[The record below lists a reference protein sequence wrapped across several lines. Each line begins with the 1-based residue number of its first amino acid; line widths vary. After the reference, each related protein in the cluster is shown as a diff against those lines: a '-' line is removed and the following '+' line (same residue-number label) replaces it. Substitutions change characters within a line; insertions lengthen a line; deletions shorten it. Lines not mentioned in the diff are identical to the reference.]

1 MPIAICLFL
10 LAAALVLAAL
20 LRSPQRGTAAPPPAA
35 PRPPE
40 IEPADAERLG
50 EVIELLLAVMDHG
63 ELGGPG
69 YITVRFPPLA
79 GGAPTVTAQYPNINE
94 ALYRRT
100 VRRELDR
107 AELEAAGVP
116 GALFAHNPAFAA
128 ESGGVVVL
136 TAEVRGLT
144 PDLAAGMADRRR
156 RGPLLAALAEAL
168 EGGDLS
174 VRALGQELLVEC
186 RRR

>member
-10 LAAALVLAAL
+10 LAAAPVLAAL
-20 LRSPQRGTAAPPPAA
+20 LRSTQRGTAAPPPAA

-50 EVIELLLAVMDHG
+50 EVIELLRAVMDHG

-69 YITVRFPPLA
+69 YITVQFPPLA

-107 AELEAAGVP
+107 AEP
-116 GALFAHNPAFAA
+116 GALFAHSPAFAA

>member
-1 MPIAICLFL
+1 M
-10 LAAALVLAAL
+10 
-20 LRSPQRGTAAPPPAA
+20 
-35 PRPPE
+35 
-40 IEPADAERLG
+40 
-50 EVIELLLAVMDHG
+50 IELLRAVMDHG

-69 YITVRFPPLA
+69 YITVRFPPLD

-94 ALYRRT
+94 TLYRRT
-100 VRRELDR
+100 VRRELG
-107 AELEAAGVP
+107 LQTVLGAAGVP
-116 GALFAHNPAFAA
+116 GALFAHSPAFAA

-144 PDLAAGMADRRR
+144 PDLAAGMADRR

>member
-1 MPIAICLFL
+1 MSFSACRR
-10 LAAALVLAAL
+10 AGAGGASAE
-20 LRSPQRGTAAPPPAA
+20 PPTWDGRPAA
-35 PRPPE
+35 GRPPE

-50 EVIELLLAVMDHG
+50 EVIELLRAVMDHG

-69 YITVRFPPLA
+69 YITVRFPPLD

-94 ALYRRT
+94 TLYRRT
-100 VRRELDR
+100 VRRELG
-107 AELEAAGVP
+107 LQTVLGAAGVP
-116 GALFAHNPAFAA
+116 GALFAHSPAFAA

-144 PDLAAGMADRRR
+144 PDLAAGMADRR

>member
-1 MPIAICLFL
+1 M
-10 LAAALVLAAL
+10 
-20 LRSPQRGTAAPPPAA
+20 G
-35 PRPPE
+35 RPPRRRP
-40 IEPADAERLG
+40 IPAEPADAERLG
-50 EVIELLLAVMDHG
+50 EVIELLRAVMDHG

-69 YITVRFPPLA
+69 YITVRFPPLD

-94 ALYRRT
+94 TLYRRT

-116 GALFAHNPAFAA
+116 GALFAHSPAFAA

-144 PDLAAGMADRRR
+144 PDLAAGMADRR